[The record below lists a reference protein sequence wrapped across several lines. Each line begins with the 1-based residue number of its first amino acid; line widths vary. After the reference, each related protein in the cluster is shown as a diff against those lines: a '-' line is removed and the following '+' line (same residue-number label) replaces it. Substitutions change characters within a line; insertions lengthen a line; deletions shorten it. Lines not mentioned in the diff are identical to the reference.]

1 MKIISKVQDIKDLEY
16 GDQYVIMP
24 DGVDYQSPETLFG
37 AGKEIERL
45 QLLIEKKFKKEKK
58 NVTDKN

>member
-24 DGVDYQSPETLFG
+24 DGVDYQKPETLIKS
-37 AGKEIERL
+37 AKEIERL
-45 QLLIEKKFKKEKK
+45 QSLIEKKFKKEKK
-58 NVTDKN
+58 DVADKD

>member
-1 MKIISKVQDIKDLEY
+1 MATSQVGQQSFVIPAPTVKIL
-16 GDQYVIMP
+16 
-24 DGVDYQSPETLFG
+24 PETLFG